1 MAETVQT
8 FCRICEALCGLEVT
22 VEGDEVV
29 DIRPDDD
36 HVATRGYGCLKGLKQ
51 HKMYSSPDRLLYP
64 MQRIDGELRRVSWD
78 DALASIG
85 GKVRE
90 LIDDHGRDSIAMYVG
105 TAAGFGVLHPV
116 FAQGFMQGVG
126 SASMFS
132 SATQDC
138 ANKFAVSRQLYGFPF
153 THPFPDL
160 DRLEC
165 LIIVGANPAISKWSF
180 LQVSNPIR
188 RLKEVQARG
197 AQIFVIDPRRT
208 ETAKVAGEHVFIRPN
223 TDVFFYLSFLHE
235 LLATTTID
243 RARVDQYM
251 TGFDE
256 LTRVAEAWPPERT
269 AEVTQ
274 IPVDILR
281 AMVRAYAEADG
292 AALYCSTGVNMG
304 TNGSLAYWL
313 QECINAISG
322 NLDREGGLLVGEGVI
337 DFAAFG
343 KKTGIL
349 LQQNES
355 RIGGFK
361 SVNDALP
368 GGILADEIL
377 TPGDRQIKAL
387 FVTGGNPLITM
398 ANSERLRDAFKKL
411 ELLVVLDIQPSETAS
426 VATHVLPCTSPFQR
440 PDLPFIFPLMLGLQS
455 KPYLQATRAIVPPRG
470 EQRDEA
476 TIYVDIAKASGVNLW
491 GSAIAQRAMELARG
505 LSSIGRGDKQPS
517 IPQELLLSGLLRI
530 TKQGSFKKLL
540 KEKHGRL
547 RPGHEPGSFLGKR
560 IIHDDRKMH
569 LAPEALLKQIEKLEA
584 DFELER
590 ATKDRLKLITKRA
603 VTTHNSWTH
612 NIEDFVSG
620 ERSTNYLYMH
630 PDDAERAGVEDG
642 SLADVSSETN
652 TVRVPVKLSSD
663 LMPGTVA
670 LPHGWGHQDSKM
682 GIASKTTGVNVN
694 LLAADGPDKLE
705 RVSGMAHLTG
715 ILVDVRPAAGALN
728 PSHWSGIGRYPAK
741 TRRERTGSGTRSAG

>member
-22 VEGDEVV
+22 VEGDRVV
-29 DIRPDDD
+29 DIKPDDD
-36 HVATRGYGCLKGLKQ
+36 HVATRGFGCLKGLKQ
-51 HKMYSSPDRLLYP
+51 HRIYDTPDRLLYP
-64 MQRIDGELRRVSWD
+64 MQRVDGELQRVSWD
-78 DALASIG
+78 DALGSIG
-85 GKVRE
+85 TKVRE
-90 LIDDHGRDSIAMYVG
+90 LIDNHGSDSIAMYVG

-138 ANKFAVSRQLYGFPF
+138 ANKFSVAREIYGFPF
-153 THPFPDL
+153 TQPFPDL
-160 DRLEC
+160 EHLDC

-188 RLKEVQARG
+188 RLKEIESRG
-197 AQIFVIDPRRT
+197 AKIFVVDPRRT
-208 ETAKVAGEHVFIRPN
+208 ETAKVAGQHVFIRPN

-235 LLATTTID
+235 FLATAEID
-243 RARVDQYM
+243 RARIDEYM

-256 LTRVAEAWPPERT
+256 LCRVAEAWPPERT
-269 AEVTQ
+269 AEVTR
-274 IPVDILR
+274 IPADTLR
-281 AMVRAYAEADG
+281 ELVRAYREANG

-304 TNGSLAYWL
+304 TNGSLAFWL

-322 NLDREGGLLVGEGVI
+322 NLDRKGGTVVSTGII

-343 KKTGIL
+343 KKTGVL
-349 LQQNES
+349 LSKKQS
-355 RIGGFK
+355 RIGKFQ
-361 SVNDALP
+361 SVNDSMP

-398 ANSERLRDAFKKL
+398 ANSERLRDAFKEL

-440 PDLPFIFPLMLGLQS
+440 PDLPFVFPLMLGLQM
-455 KPYLQATRAIVPPRG
+455 KPYLQATRAVVPPQG

-491 GSAIAQRAMELARG
+491 GSAAAQRTFEAAKT
-505 LSSIGRGDKQPS
+505 LSSLGKRGKQPS
-517 IPQELLLSGLLRI
+517 IPQELLLSGLLRA

-547 RPGHEPGSFLGKR
+547 RPQHDPGSFLGKR
-560 IIHDDRKMH
+560 VIHRDQKVH
-569 LAPEALLKQIEKLEA
+569 LAPEVFVKQAQKLEA
-584 DFELER
+584 DFQLELD
-590 ATKDRLKLITKRA
+590 TKDKLKLITKRA
-603 VTTHNSWTH
+603 ITTHNSWTH
-612 NIEDFVSG
+612 NIDEFVSR
-620 ERSTNYLYMH
+620 ERGTNHLYMH
-630 PDDAERAGVEDG
+630 PEDAAQAGLAEGD
-642 SLADVSSETN
+642 LADVSTETG
-652 TVRVPVKLSSD
+652 TVRVPVKLLSE
-663 LMPGTVA
+663 LMPGSVA

-682 GIASKTTGVNVN
+682 GVASKTTGVNVN

-705 RVSGMAHLTG
+705 RVSGMANLTG
-715 ILVDVRPAAGALN
+715 FLVEVKPAAGALN
-728 PSHWSGIGRYPAK
+728 TRHWSGIGAA
-741 TRRERTGSGTRSAG
+741 ER

>member
-22 VEGDEVV
+22 VDGDQVV
-29 DIRPDDD
+29 DIKPDND

-51 HKMYSSPDRLLYP
+51 HRMYDTPDRLLHP
-64 MQRIDGELRRVSWD
+64 LQRVDGELQRVSWD
-78 DALASIG
+78 DALSSIG
-85 GKVRE
+85 NKVRE
-90 LIDDHGRDSIAMYVG
+90 LIDNHGRDSIAMYVG

-138 ANKFAVSRQLYGFPF
+138 ANKFAVARHLYGFPF
-153 THPFPDL
+153 TQPFPDL

-180 LQVSNPIR
+180 LQVTNPIR
-188 RLKEVQARG
+188 RLKEVEERG
-197 AQIFVIDPRRT
+197 AKIFVVDPRRT

-235 LLATTTID
+235 LLASSKVD
-243 RARVDQYM
+243 RARIDQHM

-256 LTRVAEAWPPERT
+256 LSRVAEAWSPERT
-269 AEVTQ
+269 AEVTR
-274 IPVDILR
+274 IPAETLR
-281 AMVRAYAEADG
+281 AMVRAYTQADG

-304 TNGSLAYWL
+304 TNGSLSFWL

-322 NLDREGGLLVGEGVI
+322 NLDREGGTLVSTGVI

-343 KKTGIL
+343 KKTGL
-349 LQQNES
+349 LLHENES
-355 RIGGFK
+355 RIGNFQT
-361 SVNDALP
+361 VNDSMP

-398 ANSERLRDAFKKL
+398 ANSERLREAFKEL

-440 PDLPFIFPLMLGLQS
+440 PDLPFVFPLMLGLQS
-455 KPYLQATRAIVPPRG
+455 KPYLQATRAVIPPQG

-491 GSAIAQRAMELARG
+491 GSAAAQRVFETART
-505 LSSIGRGDKQPS
+505 LNSIGRRGKQPS
-517 IPQELLLSGLLRI
+517 IPQELLLSGLLRA

-547 RPGHEPGSFLGKR
+547 RPEHDPGSFLGKR
-560 IIHDDRKMH
+560 VVHDDRKVH
-569 LAPEALLKQIEKLEA
+569 LAPEVFLKQTEKLEA
-584 DFELER
+584 DFQLELE
-590 ATKDRLKLITKRA
+590 TKDELKLITKRA
-603 VTTHNSWTH
+603 ITTHNSWTH
-612 NIEDFVSG
+612 NIEEFVSG
-620 ERSTNYLYMH
+620 DRSTNHLYVH
-630 PDDAERAGVEDG
+630 PDDAERLDLQEG
-642 SLADVSSETN
+642 SLADVSTETA
-652 TVRVPVKLSSD
+652 TVRLPVKLLSE

-682 GIASKTTGVNVN
+682 SVASKTTGVNVN

-705 RVSGMAHLTG
+705 KVSGMAHLTG
-715 ILVDVRPAAGALN
+715 FLVEVKPAAGALN
-728 PSHWSGIGRYPAK
+728 PNHWSGIGSEA
-741 TRRERTGSGTRSAG
+741 

>member
-1 MAETVQT
+1 MAESVQT

-29 DIRPDDD
+29 DIKPDDQ

-51 HKMYSSPDRLLYP
+51 HKMYGTPDRLLYP

-78 DALASIG
+78 DALGSIG
-85 GKVRE
+85 SKVRE
-90 LIDDHGRDSIAMYVG
+90 LIDNEGPDSIAMYVG

-116 FAQGFMQGVG
+116 FAAGFMQGVG
-126 SASMFS
+126 STSMFA

-138 ANKFAVSRQLYGFPF
+138 ANKFAVAHQIYGFPF
-153 THPFPDL
+153 TQPFPDL
-160 DRLEC
+160 DNTEC

-188 RLKEVQARG
+188 RLKEMEARG
-197 AQIFVIDPRRT
+197 AQIFVVDPRRT

-243 RARVDQYM
+243 RAHVDQYM

-256 LTRVAEAWPPERT
+256 LCAVARTWPPERT

-274 IPVDILR
+274 IPPDTLR
-281 AMVRAYAEADG
+281 ALVRAYREAEG

-304 TNGSLAYWL
+304 TNGSLAFWL
-313 QECINAISG
+313 QEAINAISG
-322 NLDREGGLLVGEGVI
+322 NLDRKGGTIVSTGVI

-343 KKTGIL
+343 KKTGVL

-398 ANSERLRDAFKKL
+398 AISERLRDAFKEL

-440 PDLPFIFPLMLGLQS
+440 PDLPFVFPLMLGLQS
-455 KPYLQATRAIVPPRG
+455 KPYLQATRAIVPPKG

-491 GSAIAQRAMELARG
+491 GSAVAQRGMELAKA
-505 LSSIGRGDKQPS
+505 LSSMGRGNKQPS
-517 IPQELLLSGLLRI
+517 IPQELLLSGLLRA

-547 RPGHEPGSFLGKR
+547 RPAHEPGSFLGER
-560 IIHDDRKMH
+560 IIHEDGKMH
-569 LAPEALLKQIEKLEA
+569 LAPAVLLEQTNKLEA
-584 DFELER
+584 DFELEL
-590 ATKDRLKLITKRA
+590 ATKNKLKLITKRA
-603 VTTHNSWTH
+603 ITTHNSWTH

-620 ERSTNYLYMH
+620 ERSTNHLYMH
-630 PDDAERAGVEDG
+630 PEDAARAGLEDG
-642 SLADVSSETN
+642 NLADVSSETN
-652 TVRVPVKLSSD
+652 TVRVPVKLLSD

-682 GIASKTTGVNVN
+682 GVASKTTGVNVN

-715 ILVDVRPAAGALN
+715 ILVDVRPARGALN
-728 PSHWSGIGRYPAK
+728 PRHWSGIGREAL
-741 TRRERTGSGTRSAG
+741 

>member
-22 VEGDEVV
+22 VDDDRVV
-29 DIRPDDD
+29 DIKPDDQ

-51 HKMYSSPDRLLYP
+51 HKMYDTPDRLLYP
-64 MQRIDGELRRVSWD
+64 LQRVDGELQRVTWE
-78 DALASIG
+78 DALSSIG
-85 GKVRE
+85 GKVRK
-90 LIDDHGRDSIAMYVG
+90 LIDDHGPDSIAMYVG

-116 FAQGFMQGVG
+116 FAQGFMKGVG
-126 SASMFS
+126 SASMFA

-138 ANKFAVSRQLYGFPF
+138 ANKFAVAHQVYGFPF

-160 DRLEC
+160 DNLEC

-197 AQIFVIDPRRT
+197 AKIFVVDPRRT

-235 LLATTTID
+235 LLATTEID
-243 RARVDQYM
+243 RTRVDRYM

-256 LTRVAEAWPPERT
+256 LRAVAEMWPPERT

-274 IPVDILR
+274 IPPDTLR
-281 AMVRAYAEADG
+281 AMVRAYTRADG

-304 TNGSLAYWL
+304 TNGSLAFWL

-322 NLDREGGLLVGEGVI
+322 NLDRKGGTLVGQGVI

-349 LQQNES
+349 LHQNES

-377 TPGDRQIKAL
+377 TPGDRQIRAL

-398 ANSERLRDAFKKL
+398 ANSERLRDAFKEL

-455 KPYLQATRAIVPPRG
+455 KPYLQATRAIIPPQG

-476 TIYVDIAKASGVNLW
+476 TIYLDIAKASGVSLW
-491 GSAIAQRAMELARG
+491 GSAAAQRTMELAKTVA
-505 LSSIGRGDKQPS
+505 STGRGDKQPA
-517 IPQELLLSGLLRI
+517 IPQELLLSGLLRA

-547 RPGHEPGSFLGKR
+547 RPEHEPGSFLGKR
-560 IIHDDRKMH
+560 ITHDDGKMH
-569 LAPEALLKQIEKLEA
+569 LAPEVLLEQTMKLES

-590 ATKDRLKLITKRA
+590 ATRNKLKLITKRA
-603 VTTHNSWTH
+603 ITTHNSWTH

-620 ERSTNYLYMH
+620 ERSTNHLYMH
-630 PDDAERAGVEDG
+630 PDDAARAGLEDG
-642 SLADVSSETN
+642 NLADVSSETN
-652 TVRVPVKLSSD
+652 TVRVPVKLLSD

-670 LPHGWGHQDSKM
+670 LPHGWGHQDSKL
-682 GIASKTTGVNVN
+682 GVARKTTGVNVN

-715 ILVDVRPAAGALN
+715 ILVEVRPAAGDLN
-728 PSHWSGIGRYPAK
+728 PNHWSGIGR
-741 TRRERTGSGTRSAG
+741 RTN

>member
-22 VEGDEVV
+22 VEGDQVI
-29 DIRPDDD
+29 DIKPDDD

-51 HKMYSSPDRLLYP
+51 HRMYDTPDRLLYP
-64 MQRIDGELRRVSWD
+64 MQRVDGELRRVSWD
-78 DALASIG
+78 DALQSIG
-85 GKVRE
+85 SKVRA
-90 LIDDHGRDSIAMYVG
+90 LIENHGPDSIAMYVG

-116 FAQGFMQGVG
+116 FAQGFMQGAG

-138 ANKFAVSRQLYGFPF
+138 ANKFAVAHQVYGFPF
-153 THPFPDL
+153 TQPFPDL
-160 DRLEC
+160 ENLEC
-165 LIIVGANPAISKWSF
+165 LIIVGANPAVSKWSF

-188 RLKEVQARG
+188 RLKEIEARG
-197 AQIFVIDPRRT
+197 AKIFIVDPRRT

-223 TDVFFYLSFLHE
+223 TDVFFYLSFLNE
-235 LLATTTID
+235 LLATAEID
-243 RARVDQYM
+243 RAHVDQFM

-256 LTRVAEAWPPERT
+256 VCRLAEAWPPERT
-269 AEVTQ
+269 AEVTR
-274 IPVDILR
+274 IPADRLR
-281 AMVRAYAEADG
+281 EMVRAYTEADG

-304 TNGSLAYWL
+304 TNGSLAFWL

-322 NLDREGGLLVGEGVI
+322 NLDRKGGTLVSTGVI

-343 KKTGIL
+343 KKTGTL
-349 LQQNES
+349 LHQNES

-361 SVNDALP
+361 SVNDAMP

-398 ANSERLRDAFKKL
+398 ANSERLREAFKEL

-440 PDLPFIFPLMLGLQS
+440 PDLPFVFPLMLGLQS
-455 KPYLQATRAIVPPRG
+455 KPYLQATRAVVPPQG

-476 TIYVDIAKASGVNLW
+476 TIYVDLAKASGINLW
-491 GSAIAQRAMELARG
+491 GSAIAQRAMEAGKALNS
-505 LSSIGRGDKQPS
+505 LGRGEKQPS
-517 IPQELLLSGLLRI
+517 IPQELLLSGLLRA

-547 RPGHEPGSFLGKR
+547 RPQHDPGSFLGRR
-560 IIHDDRKMH
+560 IIHDDRKVH
-569 LAPEALLKQIEKLEA
+569 LAPEVLLKQAEKLEA
-584 DFELER
+584 DFALELSTR
-590 ATKDRLKLITKRA
+590 DKLKLITKRA
-603 VTTHNSWTH
+603 ITTHNSWTH
-612 NIEDFVSG
+612 NIEEFVSG
-620 ERSTNYLYMH
+620 ERNTNHLYMH
-630 PDDAERAGVEDG
+630 PDDAARAGIAEG
-642 SLADVSSETN
+642 NLADVSTDTA
-652 TVRVPVKLSSD
+652 TVRVPVKLLSE

-682 GIASKTTGVNVN
+682 SVASKTTGVNVN

-705 RVSGMAHLTG
+705 KVSGMAHLTG
-715 ILVDVRPAAGALN
+715 FLVDVKPAAGALN
-728 PSHWSGIGRYPAK
+728 PHHWSGIGNA
-741 TRRERTGSGTRSAG
+741 

>member
-22 VEGDEVV
+22 VDGDHVV
-29 DIRPDDD
+29 DIKPDTD
-36 HVATRGYGCLKGLKQ
+36 HVATNGYGCLKGLKQ
-51 HKMYSSPDRLLYP
+51 HRIYNTPDRLLYP

-78 DALASIG
+78 DALGSIG

-90 LIDDHGRDSIAMYVG
+90 LIDNHGRDSIALYVG

-138 ANKFAVSRQLYGFPF
+138 ANKFAVAHQLYGFPF
-153 THPFPDL
+153 TQPFPDL
-160 DRLEC
+160 DSLGC

-180 LQVSNPIR
+180 LQVPNPIR
-188 RLKEVQARG
+188 RLKEVEARG
-197 AQIFVIDPRRT
+197 AKIFVVDPRRT

-235 LLATTTID
+235 LLATAKVD
-243 RARVDQYM
+243 RARIDRYM
-251 TGFDE
+251 TGFEE
-256 LTRVAEAWPPERT
+256 LSRVAEAWPPERT
-269 AEVTQ
+269 AEVTR
-274 IPVDILR
+274 IPAETLR
-281 AMVRAYAEADG
+281 DMVRAYTEADG

-304 TNGSLAYWL
+304 TNGSLAFWL

-322 NLDREGGLLVGEGVI
+322 NLDRKGGTIVSTGVI

-343 KKTGIL
+343 KKTGTL
-349 LQQNES
+349 LHQNES

-361 SVNDALP
+361 SVNDAMP

-398 ANSERLRDAFKKL
+398 ANSERLRDAFKEL

-440 PDLPFIFPLMLGLQS
+440 PDLPFVFPLMLGLQA
-455 KPYLQATRAIVPPRG
+455 KPYLQATRAVVPPQG

-476 TIYVDIAKASGVNLW
+476 TIYVDLAKASGINLW
-491 GSAIAQRAMELARG
+491 GSAAAQRAFEMAKALNSVGRRG
-505 LSSIGRGDKQPS
+505 KQPS
-517 IPQELLLSGLLRI
+517 IPQELLLSGLLRA

-547 RPGHEPGSFLGKR
+547 RPQHDPGSFLGKR
-560 IIHDDRKMH
+560 VIHDDRKVH
-569 LAPEALLKQIEKLEA
+569 LAPEVFVKQADKLEA
-584 DFELER
+584 DFQLELK
-590 ATKDRLKLITKRA
+590 TKDKLKLITKRA
-603 VTTHNSWTH
+603 ITTHNSWTH
-612 NIEDFVSG
+612 NIEEFVAG
-620 ERSTNYLYMH
+620 ERSTNHLYMH
-630 PDDAERAGVEDG
+630 PGDAERVGIREG
-642 SLADVSSETN
+642 GLADVSTETA
-652 TVRVPVKLSSD
+652 TVRVPVKLLSE

-682 GIASKTTGVNVN
+682 SVASRTTGVNVN

-705 RVSGMAHLTG
+705 KVSGMAHLTG
-715 ILVDVRPAAGALN
+715 FLVEVKRAAGELN
-728 PSHWSGIGRYPAK
+728 PNHWSGIGS
-741 TRRERTGSGTRSAG
+741 T

>member
-22 VEGDEVV
+22 VEGDAVV
-29 DIRPDDD
+29 DIKPDND
-36 HVATRGYGCLKGLKQ
+36 HVATRGYACLKGLKQ
-51 HKMYSSPDRLLYP
+51 HKMYGTPDRLLYP
-64 MQRIDGELRRVSWD
+64 TERIDGELRRVSWD
-78 DALASIG
+78 DALSSIG
-85 GKVRE
+85 GKVRD
-90 LIDDHGRDSIAMYVG
+90 LIDNHGPDSIAMYVG

-116 FAQGFMQGVG
+116 FAAGFMQGVG
-126 SASMFS
+126 STSMFA

-138 ANKFAVSRQLYGFPF
+138 ANKFAVARQVYGFPF
-153 THPFPDL
+153 TQPFPDL
-160 DRLEC
+160 ENIEC

-188 RLKEVQARG
+188 RLKEIEGRG
-197 AQIFVIDPRRT
+197 AKIFIVDPRRT

-243 RARVDQYM
+243 RDHVDQYM
-251 TGFDE
+251 IGFEE
-256 LTRVAEAWPPERT
+256 LCAVAEAWPPERT

-274 IPVDILR
+274 IPADTLR
-281 AMVRAYAEADG
+281 AMVQAYREADG

-304 TNGSLAYWL
+304 TNGSIAFWL
-313 QECINAISG
+313 QEAINAISG
-322 NLDREGGLLVGEGVI
+322 NLDRKGGTIVSTGVI

-343 KKTGIL
+343 KKTGVL

-368 GGILADEIL
+368 GGILADEIF

-387 FVTGGNPLITM
+387 FVTGGNPLLTM
-398 ANSERLRDAFKKL
+398 ANSERLRDAFKEL

-440 PDLPFIFPLMLGLQS
+440 PDLPFVFPLMLGLQS
-455 KPYLQATRAIVPPRG
+455 KPYLQATRAIVPPEG

-491 GSAIAQRAMELARG
+491 GSAVAQRAMEVAKG
-505 LSSIGRGDKQPS
+505 LSSLGRGDKQPS
-517 IPQELLLSGLLRI
+517 IPQELLLSGLLRA

-540 KEKHGRL
+540 EEQHGRL
-547 RPGHEPGSFLGKR
+547 RPAHQPGSFLGKR
-560 IIHDDRKMH
+560 IIHEDGKMH
-569 LAPEALLKQIEKLEA
+569 LAPDVLLEQTNKLEA

-590 ATKDRLKLITKRA
+590 ATKNKLKLITRRA
-603 VTTHNSWTH
+603 ITTHNSWTH

-620 ERSTNYLYMH
+620 ERSTNHLYMH
-630 PDDAERAGVEDG
+630 PDDAARVGIEDG
-642 SLADVSSETN
+642 NLADVSSETN
-652 TVRVPVKLSSD
+652 TVRVPVKLLSD

-682 GIASKTTGVNVN
+682 GVASKTTGVNVN

-715 ILVDVRPAAGALN
+715 ILVDVRLATGALN
-728 PSHWSGIGRYPAK
+728 PNHWSGIGREA
-741 TRRERTGSGTRSAG
+741 R

>member
-22 VEGDEVV
+22 VEGDRVV
-29 DIRPDDD
+29 DIKPDDD

-51 HKMYSSPDRLLYP
+51 HRMYDTPDRLLYP
-64 MQRIDGELRRVSWD
+64 MQRIDGELQRVSWD
-78 DALASIG
+78 EVLGSIG
-85 GKVRE
+85 SKVRE
-90 LIDDHGRDSIAMYVG
+90 LIDNHGSDSIAMYVG

-138 ANKFAVSRQLYGFPF
+138 ANKFSVAREVYGFPF
-153 THPFPDL
+153 TQPFPDL
-160 DRLEC
+160 ENLDC

-188 RLKEVQARG
+188 RLKEIESRG
-197 AQIFVIDPRRT
+197 AKIFIVDPRRT

-223 TDVFFYLSFLHE
+223 TDVFFYLSFLNE
-235 LLATTTID
+235 FLATAEVDRSRID
-243 RARVDQYM
+243 EYM
-251 TGFDE
+251 TGFDD
-256 LTRVAEAWPPERT
+256 LCRVAEAWPPERT
-269 AEVTQ
+269 AEVTR
-274 IPVDILR
+274 IPADTLR
-281 AMVRAYAEADG
+281 EMVRVYREADG

-304 TNGSLAYWL
+304 TNGSLAFWL
-313 QECINAISG
+313 QECVNAISG
-322 NLDREGGLLVGEGVI
+322 NLDRKGGTLVSTGVI

-343 KKTGIL
+343 KKTGVL
-349 LQQNES
+349 LSEKKS
-355 RIGGFK
+355 RIGQFQ
-361 SVNDALP
+361 SVNDSMP

-398 ANSERLRDAFKKL
+398 ANSERLRDAFKEL

-440 PDLPFIFPLMLGLQS
+440 PDLPFVFPLMLGLQM
-455 KPYLQATRAIVPPRG
+455 KPYLQATRAVIPPQG

-476 TIYVDIAKASGVNLW
+476 SIYVDIAKASGVNLW
-491 GSAIAQRAMELARG
+491 GSAAAQRTFEAAKA
-505 LSSIGRGDKQPS
+505 LSSIGKRGKQPA
-517 IPQELLLSGLLRI
+517 IPQELLLSGLLRA

-547 RPGHEPGSFLGKR
+547 RPQHDPGSFLGKR
-560 IIHDDRKMH
+560 VIHDDQKVH
-569 LAPEALLKQIEKLEA
+569 LAPEVFVTQAQKLEA
-584 DFELER
+584 DFQLELD
-590 ATKDRLKLITKRA
+590 TKDKLKLITKRA
-603 VTTHNSWTH
+603 ITTHNSWTH
-612 NIEDFVSG
+612 NIDEFVSKQRG
-620 ERSTNYLYMH
+620 TNHLYMH
-630 PDDAERAGVEDG
+630 PEDAARAGLSEGD
-642 SLADVSSETN
+642 LADVSTETGA
-652 TVRVPVKLSSD
+652 VRIPVKLLSE
-663 LMPGTVA
+663 LMPGSVA

-682 GIASKTTGVNVN
+682 SVASKTTGVNVN

-705 RVSGMAHLTG
+705 RVSGMANLTG
-715 ILVDVRPAAGALN
+715 FLVDVKPAAGALDTG
-728 PSHWSGIGRYPAK
+728 HWSGIGAA
-741 TRRERTGSGTRSAG
+741 ER

>member
-8 FCRICEALCGLEVT
+8 FCRICEALCGLDVT
-22 VEGDEVV
+22 VEGDQVV
-29 DIRPDDD
+29 DIKPDND

-51 HKMYSSPDRLLYP
+51 HKMYDTPDRLLYP
-64 MQRIDGELRRVSWD
+64 MQRVDGELQRVSWD
-78 DALASIG
+78 DALSSIG

-90 LIDDHGRDSIAMYVG
+90 LIDNHGPDSIAMYVG

-116 FAQGFMQGVG
+116 FAAGFMQGVG
-126 SASMFS
+126 STSMFA

-138 ANKFAVSRQLYGFPF
+138 ANKFAVAHQVYGFPF
-153 THPFPDL
+153 TQPFPDL
-160 DRLEC
+160 DNIEC

-188 RLKEVQARG
+188 RLKEIEARG
-197 AQIFVIDPRRT
+197 AKIFVVDPRRT

-235 LLATTTID
+235 LLRTTTID
-243 RARVDQYM
+243 RAHVDKYM
-251 TGFDE
+251 TGFEE
-256 LTRVAEAWPPERT
+256 LRAVAEAWPPERT

-274 IPVDILR
+274 IPADTLR
-281 AMVRAYAEADG
+281 AMVRAYRDADG

-304 TNGSLAYWL
+304 TNGSLAFWL
-313 QECINAISG
+313 QEAINAISG
-322 NLDREGGLLVGEGVI
+322 NLDRQGGTIVSTGVI

-343 KKTGIL
+343 KKTGVL

-398 ANSERLRDAFKKL
+398 ANSERLRDAFQEL

-440 PDLPFIFPLMLGLQS
+440 PDLPFVFPLMLGLQS
-455 KPYLQATRAIVPPRG
+455 KPYLQATRAIIPPKG

-476 TIYVDIAKASGVNLW
+476 TIYVDIAKASGINLW
-491 GSAIAQRAMELARG
+491 GSAVAQRSMELAKG
-505 LSSIGRGDKQPS
+505 LSSIGKGDKQPS
-517 IPQELLLSGLLRI
+517 LPQELLLSGLLRA

-547 RPGHEPGSFLGKR
+547 RPEHEPGSFLGKR
-560 IIHDDRKMH
+560 IIHDDGKMH
-569 LAPEALLKQIEKLEA
+569 LAPQVLLEQTQKLES

-590 ATKDRLKLITKRA
+590 ATRHKLKLITKRA
-603 VTTHNSWTH
+603 ITTHNSWTH

-620 ERSTNYLYMH
+620 ERSTNHLYMH
-630 PDDAERAGVEDG
+630 PDDAARVGIEDG
-642 SLADVSSETN
+642 NLADVSSETN
-652 TVRVPVKLSSD
+652 TVRVPVKLLSD

-682 GIASKTTGVNVN
+682 GVASKTTGVNVN
-694 LLAADGPDKLE
+694 LLAADGPDRLE
-705 RVSGMAHLTG
+705 KVSGMAHLTG
-715 ILVDVRPAAGALN
+715 FLVDVKPAAGALN
-728 PSHWSGIGRYPAK
+728 PNHWSGIGREA
-741 TRRERTGSGTRSAG
+741 TGKAPPVDGVAAES

>member
-1 MAETVQT
+1 MTETVQT

-22 VEGDEVV
+22 VDGDQVV
-29 DIRPDDD
+29 DIKPDDD
-36 HVATRGYGCLKGLKQ
+36 HIATRGYGCLKGLKQ
-51 HKMYSSPDRLLYP
+51 HRLYDTPDRLLYP

-78 DALASIG
+78 GALGNIG
-85 GKVRE
+85 SKVRE
-90 LIDDHGRDSIAMYVG
+90 LIDNHGRDSIALYVG

-116 FAQGFMQGVG
+116 FAQGFMAGVG

-138 ANKFAVSRQLYGFPF
+138 ANKFAVAHQLYGFPF
-153 THPFPDL
+153 TQPFPDL
-160 DRLEC
+160 DNLGC
-165 LIIVGANPAISKWSF
+165 LIVVGANPVISKWSF

-188 RLKEVQARG
+188 RLKEIEARG
-197 AQIFVIDPRRT
+197 AKIFVVDPRRT

-235 LLATTTID
+235 LLATTKVD
-243 RARVDQYM
+243 RARIDLYM
-251 TGFDE
+251 TGFEE
-256 LTRVAEAWPPERT
+256 LSRVAEAWPPERT
-269 AEVTQ
+269 AEVTR
-274 IPVDILR
+274 IPAETLR
-281 AMVRAYAEADG
+281 GMVRAYTEADG

-304 TNGSLAYWL
+304 TNGSLAFWL

-322 NLDREGGLLVGEGVI
+322 NLDRRGGTLVSTGVI

-343 KKTGIL
+343 KKTGTL
-349 LQQNES
+349 LHQNES

-361 SVNDALP
+361 SVNDAMP

-398 ANSERLRDAFKKL
+398 ANSERLRDAFKEL

-440 PDLPFIFPLMLGLQS
+440 PDLPFVFPLMLGLQA
-455 KPYLQATRAIVPPRG
+455 KPYLQATRPVVPPQG

-476 TIYVDIAKASGVNLW
+476 TIYVDLAKASGVNLW
-491 GSAIAQRAMELARG
+491 GSAAAQRAFEMAKTLN
-505 LSSIGRGDKQPS
+505 SIGQRGKQPS
-517 IPQELLLSGLLRI
+517 IPQELLLSGLLRA

-547 RPGHEPGSFLGKR
+547 RPQHDPGSFLGKR
-560 IIHDDRKMH
+560 IIHDDRKVH
-569 LAPEALLKQIEKLEA
+569 LAPEELVKQAEKLEA
-584 DFELER
+584 DFQLELE
-590 ATKDRLKLITKRA
+590 TKDKLKLITKRA

-612 NIEDFVSG
+612 NIEEFVSG
-620 ERSTNYLYMH
+620 ERSTNHLYMH
-630 PDDAERAGVEDG
+630 PGDAERVGVHEG
-642 SLADVSSETN
+642 GLADVSTETA
-652 TVRVPVKLSSD
+652 TVRVPVKFLSE

-682 GIASKTTGVNVN
+682 SVASKTTGVNVN

-705 RVSGMAHLTG
+705 KVSGMAHLTG
-715 ILVDVRPAAGALN
+715 FLVEVKRAAGELN
-728 PSHWSGIGRYPAK
+728 PNHWSGIGPA
-741 TRRERTGSGTRSAG
+741 

>member
-8 FCRICEALCGLEVT
+8 FCRICEALCGLDVT
-22 VEGDEVV
+22 VEGDEVI
-29 DIRPDDD
+29 DIKPDND

-51 HKMYSSPDRLLYP
+51 HKMYDTPDRLLYP
-64 MQRIDGELRRVSWD
+64 MQRVDGELQRVSWD
-78 DALASIG
+78 EALSSIG
-85 GKVRE
+85 QKVRD
-90 LIDDHGRDSIAMYVG
+90 LIDNHGPDSIAMYVG

-116 FAQGFMQGVG
+116 FAAGFMQGVG
-126 SASMFS
+126 STSMFA

-138 ANKFAVSRQLYGFPF
+138 ANKFAVAHQVYGFPF
-153 THPFPDL
+153 TQPFPDL
-160 DRLEC
+160 DNIEC

-188 RLKEVQARG
+188 RLKEIEARG
-197 AQIFVIDPRRT
+197 AKIFIVDPRRT

-235 LLATTTID
+235 LLRTTTID
-243 RARVDQYM
+243 RAHVDEYM

-256 LTRVAEAWPPERT
+256 LCAVAEAWPPERT

-274 IPVDILR
+274 IPADILR
-281 AMVRAYAEADG
+281 EMVRAYRDADG

-304 TNGSLAYWL
+304 TNGSLAFWL
-313 QECINAISG
+313 QEAINAISG
-322 NLDREGGLLVGEGVI
+322 NLDRRGGTIVSTGVI

-343 KKTGIL
+343 KKTGVL

-398 ANSERLRDAFKKL
+398 ANSERLRDAFKEL

-440 PDLPFIFPLMLGLQS
+440 PDLPFVFPLMLGLQS
-455 KPYLQATRAIVPPRG
+455 KPYLQATRAIIPPKG

-476 TIYVDIAKASGVNLW
+476 TIYVDIAKASGINLW
-491 GSAIAQRAMELARG
+491 GSAVAQRAMELAKR
-505 LSSIGRGDKQPS
+505 LNAIGKGEKQPS
-517 IPQELLLSGLLRI
+517 IPQELLLSGLLRA

-540 KEKHGRL
+540 QDKHGRL
-547 RPGHEPGSFLGKR
+547 RPEHEPGSFLGKR
-560 IIHDDRKMH
+560 IIREDGKMN
-569 LAPEALLKQIEKLEA
+569 LAPEVLLEQTQKLES

-590 ATKDRLKLITKRA
+590 ATKDKLKLITKRA
-603 VTTHNSWTH
+603 ITTHNSWTH

-620 ERSTNYLYMH
+620 ERSTNHLYMH
-630 PDDAERAGVEDG
+630 PDDAARVGIEDG
-642 SLADVSSETN
+642 NLADVSSETS
-652 TVRVPVKLSSD
+652 TVRVPVKLLSD

-682 GIASKTTGVNVN
+682 GVASKTTGVNVN

-715 ILVDVRPAAGALN
+715 ILVDVRLAEGALN
-728 PSHWSGIGRYPAK
+728 PHHWSGIGREA
-741 TRRERTGSGTRSAG
+741 R

>member
-1 MAETVQT
+1 
-8 FCRICEALCGLEVT
+8 
-22 VEGDEVV
+22 
-29 DIRPDDD
+29 
-36 HVATRGYGCLKGLKQ
+36 
-51 HKMYSSPDRLLYP
+51 
-64 MQRIDGELRRVSWD
+64 
-78 DALASIG
+78 
-85 GKVRE
+85 VRE
-90 LIDDHGRDSIAMYVG
+90 LIDNHGRDSIAMYVG

-138 ANKFAVSRQLYGFPF
+138 ANKFAVARQLYGFPF
-153 THPFPDL
+153 TQPFPDL

-180 LQVSNPIR
+180 LQVTNPIR
-188 RLKEVQARG
+188 RLKEVEERG
-197 AQIFVIDPRRT
+197 AKIFVVDPRRT

-235 LLATTTID
+235 LLASSKVD
-243 RARVDQYM
+243 RARIDQHM

-256 LTRVAEAWPPERT
+256 LSRVAEAWSPERT
-269 AEVTQ
+269 AEVTR
-274 IPVDILR
+274 IPAETLR
-281 AMVRAYAEADG
+281 AMVRAYTQADG

-304 TNGSLAYWL
+304 TNGSLSFWL

-322 NLDREGGLLVGEGVI
+322 NLDREGGTLVSTGVI

-343 KKTGIL
+343 KKTGL
-349 LQQNES
+349 LLHENES
-355 RIGGFK
+355 RIGNFQT
-361 SVNDALP
+361 VNDSMP

-398 ANSERLRDAFKKL
+398 ANSERLREAFKEL

-440 PDLPFIFPLMLGLQS
+440 PDLPFVFPLMLGLQS
-455 KPYLQATRAIVPPRG
+455 KPYLQATRAVIPPQG

-491 GSAIAQRAMELARG
+491 GSAAAQRVFETART
-505 LSSIGRGDKQPS
+505 LNSIGRRGKQPS
-517 IPQELLLSGLLRI
+517 IPQELLLSGLLRA

-547 RPGHEPGSFLGKR
+547 RPEHDPGSFLGKR
-560 IIHDDRKMH
+560 VVHDDRKVH
-569 LAPEALLKQIEKLEA
+569 LAPEVFLKQTEKLEA
-584 DFELER
+584 DFQLELE
-590 ATKDRLKLITKRA
+590 TKDELKLITKRA
-603 VTTHNSWTH
+603 ITTHNSWTH
-612 NIEDFVSG
+612 NIEEFVSG
-620 ERSTNYLYMH
+620 DRSTNHLYVH
-630 PDDAERAGVEDG
+630 PDDAERLDLQEG
-642 SLADVSSETN
+642 SLADVSTETA
-652 TVRVPVKLSSD
+652 TVRLPVKLLSE

-682 GIASKTTGVNVN
+682 SVASKTTGVNVN

-705 RVSGMAHLTG
+705 KVSGMAHLTG
-715 ILVDVRPAAGALN
+715 FLVEVKPAAGALN
-728 PSHWSGIGRYPAK
+728 PNHWSGIGSEA
-741 TRRERTGSGTRSAG
+741 

>member
-29 DIRPDDD
+29 DIKPDDQ

-51 HKMYSSPDRLLYP
+51 HKMYGTPDRLLYP

-78 DALASIG
+78 DALGSIG
-85 GKVRE
+85 SKVRE
-90 LIDDHGRDSIAMYVG
+90 LIDNEGPDSIAMYVG

-116 FAQGFMQGVG
+116 FAAGFMQGVG
-126 SASMFS
+126 SASMFA

-138 ANKFAVSRQLYGFPF
+138 ANKFAVAHQIYGFPF
-153 THPFPDL
+153 TQPFPDL
-160 DRLEC
+160 DNTEC

-188 RLKEVQARG
+188 RLKEMEARG
-197 AQIFVIDPRRT
+197 AKIFVVDPRRT

-243 RARVDQYM
+243 RAHVDQYM

-256 LTRVAEAWPPERT
+256 LCAVARTWPPERT

-274 IPVDILR
+274 IPPDTLR
-281 AMVRAYAEADG
+281 ALVRAYREADG

-304 TNGSLAYWL
+304 TNGSLAFWL
-313 QECINAISG
+313 QEAINAISG
-322 NLDREGGLLVGEGVI
+322 NLDRKGGTIVSTGVI

-343 KKTGIL
+343 KKTGVL

-377 TPGDRQIKAL
+377 TPGHRQIKAL

-398 ANSERLRDAFKKL
+398 ANSERLRDAFKEL

-440 PDLPFIFPLMLGLQS
+440 PDLPFVFPLMLGLQS
-455 KPYLQATRAIVPPRG
+455 KPYLQATRAIVPPQG

-491 GSAIAQRAMELARG
+491 GSAVAQRGMELAKA
-505 LSSIGRGDKQPS
+505 LSSMGRGDRQPA
-517 IPQELLLSGLLRI
+517 IPQELLLSGLLRA

-547 RPGHEPGSFLGKR
+547 RPGHEPGSFLGER
-560 IIHDDRKMH
+560 IIHEDGKMH
-569 LAPEALLKQIEKLEA
+569 LAPAVLLEQTNKLEA
-584 DFELER
+584 DFELEL
-590 ATKDRLKLITKRA
+590 ATKNKLKLITKRA
-603 VTTHNSWTH
+603 ITTHNSWTH

-620 ERSTNYLYMH
+620 ERSTNHLYMH
-630 PDDAERAGVEDG
+630 PEDAARAGLEDG
-642 SLADVSSETN
+642 NLADVSSETN
-652 TVRVPVKLSSD
+652 TVRVPVKLLSD

-682 GIASKTTGVNVN
+682 GVASKTTGVNVN

-715 ILVDVRPAAGALN
+715 ILVDVRPARGALN
-728 PSHWSGIGRYPAK
+728 PRHWSGIGREAL
-741 TRRERTGSGTRSAG
+741 

>member
-22 VEGDEVV
+22 VEDDQVV
-29 DIRPDDD
+29 DIKPDEQ
-36 HVATRGYGCLKGLKQ
+36 HVATRGYGCLKGLRQ
-51 HKMYSSPDRLLYP
+51 HKMYDTPDRLLHP
-64 MQRIDGELRRVSWD
+64 LQRVDGELRRVSWEE
-78 DALASIG
+78 ALSSIG
-85 GKVRE
+85 GTIRR
-90 LIDDHGRDSIAMYVG
+90 LIDDHGPDTIAMYVG

-138 ANKFAVSRQLYGFPF
+138 ANKFAVAHEIYGFPF
-153 THPFPDL
+153 TQPFPDL
-160 DRLEC
+160 DSTEC
-165 LIIVGANPAISKWSF
+165 LIIVGANPAISKWAF

-188 RLKEVQARG
+188 RLKEMQARG
-197 AQIFVIDPRRT
+197 AKIYVVDPRRT

-235 LLATTTID
+235 LLATTQID
-243 RARVDQYM
+243 RAHIDRYM

-256 LTRVAEAWPPERT
+256 MCRIADAWPPERT

-274 IPVDILR
+274 IPAEKLR
-281 AMVRAYAEADG
+281 ELVRAYTHATG

-304 TNGSLAYWL
+304 TNGSLAFWL

-322 NLDREGGLLVGEGVI
+322 NLDRKGGTLVSTGVI

-343 KKTGIL
+343 KKTGVL
-349 LQQNES
+349 LHQNES

-398 ANSERLRDAFKKL
+398 ANSERLREAFKQL
-411 ELLVVLDIQPSETAS
+411 QLLVVLDIQPSETAS

-440 PDLPFIFPLMLGLQS
+440 PDLPFVFPLMLGLQS
-455 KPYLQATRAIVPPRG
+455 KPYLQATRAIVPPQG

-491 GSAIAQRAMELARG
+491 GSAVAQRAMELAKTV
-505 LSSIGRGDKQPS
+505 SSFGRREKQPS
-517 IPQELLLSGLLRI
+517 IPQELLLSGLLRA
-530 TKQGSFKKLL
+530 TKQGSFKQLL
-540 KEKHGRL
+540 QEKHGRL
-547 RPGHEPGSFLGKR
+547 RPEHEPGSFLGQR
-560 IIHDDRKMH
+560 IIHEDGMMH
-569 LAPEALLKQIEKLEA
+569 LAPETLLRQARKLES
-584 DFELER
+584 DFEHELR
-590 ATKDRLKLITKRA
+590 TKHKLKLITKRA
-603 VTTHNSWTH
+603 ITTHNSWTH

-620 ERSTNYLYMH
+620 ERSTNHLYMH
-630 PDDAERAGVEDG
+630 PEDAARVGLEEGA
-642 SLADVSSETN
+642 LADVQSETN
-652 TVRVPVKLSSD
+652 TVRVPVKLLSD

-682 GIASKTTGVNVN
+682 SVASKTTGVNVN
-694 LLAADGPDKLE
+694 LLAADGPGKLE

-715 ILVDVRPAAGALN
+715 ILVDVKPAAGALN
-728 PSHWSGIGRYPAK
+728 PHHWSGIGQQA
-741 TRRERTGSGTRSAG
+741 S

>member
-1 MAETVQT
+1 MAETEQT

-51 HKMYSSPDRLLYP
+51 HKMYNTPDRLLYP
-64 MQRIDGELRRVSWD
+64 MQRVDGELQRVNWD
-78 DALASIG
+78 DALSSIG

-90 LIDDHGRDSIAMYVG
+90 LIDNHGPDSIAMYVG

-116 FAQGFMQGVG
+116 FAAGFMQGVG
-126 SASMFS
+126 STSMFA

-138 ANKFAVSRQLYGFPF
+138 SNKFAVARQVYGFPF
-153 THPFPDL
+153 TQPFPDL
-160 DRLEC
+160 EHIEC

-188 RLKEVQARG
+188 RLKEIEARG
-197 AQIFVIDPRRT
+197 AKIYVVDPRRT

-235 LLATTTID
+235 LLATSTID
-243 RARVDQYM
+243 RDHVDRYM

-256 LTRVAEAWPPERT
+256 LCSVVEAWPPERT

-274 IPVDILR
+274 IPAETLR
-281 AMVRAYAEADG
+281 AMVRAYRKADG

-304 TNGSLAYWL
+304 TNGSIAFWL
-313 QECINAISG
+313 QEAINAISG
-322 NLDREGGLLVGEGVI
+322 NLDRKGGTIVSTGVI

-343 KKTGIL
+343 KKTGVL

-368 GGILADEIL
+368 GGILADEIF

-398 ANSERLRDAFKKL
+398 ANSERLRDAFKEL

-440 PDLPFIFPLMLGLQS
+440 PDLPFVFPLMLGLQS
-455 KPYLQATRAIVPPRG
+455 KPYLQATRALIPPKG

-491 GSAIAQRAMELARG
+491 GSAVAQRSMEVAKG
-505 LSSIGRGDKQPS
+505 VSSIGRGDKQPS
-517 IPQELLLSGLLRI
+517 LPQELLLSGLLRA

-540 KEKHGRL
+540 EERHGRL
-547 RPGHEPGSFLGKR
+547 RPEHEPGSFLGKR
-560 IIHDDRKMH
+560 IIHEDGRMH
-569 LAPEALLKQIEKLEA
+569 LAPEVLLEQTNKLES
-584 DFELER
+584 DFEQER
-590 ATKDRLKLITKRA
+590 ATRNKLKLITKRA
-603 VTTHNSWTH
+603 ITTHNSWTH
-612 NIEDFVSG
+612 NIEEFVSG
-620 ERSTNYLYMH
+620 ERSTNHLYMH
-630 PDDAERAGVEDG
+630 PDDAARAGIENG
-642 SLADVSSETN
+642 NLADVSSETN
-652 TVRVPVKLSSD
+652 TVRVPVKLLSD

-682 GIASKTTGVNVN
+682 GVASKTTGVNVN

-715 ILVDVRPAAGALN
+715 ILVDVRLAAGDLN
-728 PSHWSGIGRYPAK
+728 PNHWSGIGREAN
-741 TRRERTGSGTRSAG
+741 

>member
-22 VEGDEVV
+22 VEEDRVV
-29 DIRPDDD
+29 DIKPDDQ

-51 HKMYSSPDRLLYP
+51 HKMYDTPDRLLYP

-78 DALASIG
+78 DALSSIG
-85 GKVRE
+85 GTVRR
-90 LIDDHGRDSIAMYVG
+90 LIDDHGPDSIAMYVG

-116 FAQGFMQGVG
+116 FASGFMQGVG
-126 SASMFS
+126 SASMFA

-138 ANKFAVSRQLYGFPF
+138 ANKFAVAHQVYGFPF
-153 THPFPDL
+153 TQPFPDL
-160 DRLEC
+160 DNIEC

-188 RLKEVQARG
+188 RLKELQARG
-197 AQIFVIDPRRT
+197 TKIFVVDPRRT

-235 LLATTTID
+235 LLATTTVD
-243 RARVDQYM
+243 RARIDRYM
-251 TGFDE
+251 TGFEE
-256 LTRVAEAWPPERT
+256 LCRVADAWPPERT

-274 IPVDILR
+274 IPAETLR
-281 AMVRAYAEADG
+281 AMVRAYVEADG

-304 TNGSLAYWL
+304 TNGSLAFWL

-322 NLDREGGLLVGEGVI
+322 NLDREGGTLVGQGVI

-349 LQQNES
+349 LQRNES

-398 ANSERLRDAFKKL
+398 ANSERLRDAFQTL

-440 PDLPFIFPLMLGLQS
+440 PDLPFVFPLMLGLQS
-455 KPYLQATRAIVPPRG
+455 KPYLQATRAIVPPEG

-491 GSAIAQRAMELARG
+491 GSAVAQRGMELAKAVN
-505 LSSIGRGDKQPS
+505 SVGRGERQPS
-517 IPQELLLSGLLRI
+517 IPQELLLSGLLRA

-540 KEKHGRL
+540 KEEHGRL
-547 RPGHEPGSFLGKR
+547 RPGHEPGSFLGQR
-560 IIHDDRKMH
+560 IIHDDGKMH
-569 LAPEALLKQIEKLEA
+569 LAPEVLLEQTKKLEA
-584 DFELER
+584 DFERER
-590 ATKDRLKLITKRA
+590 VTKEKLRLITKRA
-603 VTTHNSWTH
+603 ITTHNSWTH

-620 ERSTNYLYMH
+620 ERTTNHLYMH
-630 PDDAERAGVEDG
+630 PDDAARLGLSDG
-642 SLADVSSETN
+642 KLADVSSETN
-652 TVRVPVKLSSD
+652 TVRVPVKLLSD

-682 GIASKTTGVNVN
+682 SVASKTTGVNVN

-728 PSHWSGIGRYPAK
+728 PNHWSGIGRTAI
-741 TRRERTGSGTRSAG
+741 